1 MEIQYRRNFHESYMI
16 MEAPDGSDFYEERMM
31 RRNDI
36 PYLLSFRRMEVNGK
50 AQLWY
55 DITGMESLRDRM
67 RRQGVSA
74 EGLKEDMECLNGVWW
89 EMRRFL
95 LRQEH
100 IYLSPD
106 TIFFGDDGMI
116 RLCYFPVNAADPF
129 GQMREVM
136 EFILTLVEED
146 QEETAELCYRLYDI
160 ALQEHYSFSQLLECV
175 GAFCGRTGLQG
186 EEATSE
192 TEEHVPRIPGETP
205 VGTEQRAEE
214 QTDLRGMMGGMT
226 EESDAVG
233 TFEREYMEIPL
244 MEESRGHCQHSER
257 RESLME
263 VVKRARGEIVSL
275 RKVAAQIIAGE
286 HLDFDKE
293 EEEDAAFGGGSG
305 SSVSGREGNRRKK
318 GAGD

>member
-1 MEIQYRRNFHESYMI
+1 MCS
-16 MEAPDGSDFYEERMM
+16 
-31 RRNDI
+31 RNDI

-74 EGLKEDMECLNGVWW
+74 EGLKEVMECLNGVWW

-160 ALQEHYSFSQLLECV
+160 ALQEHYSFSQMLECV

-192 TEEHVPRIPGETP
+192 TGGTCAADTGRNTGGNGTAGRGTDRSSWNDGWNDGRIGC
-205 VGTEQRAEE
+205 
-214 QTDLRGMMGGMT
+214 GG
-226 EESDAVG
+226 DV
-233 TFEREYMEIPL
+233 
-244 MEESRGHCQHSER
+244 
-257 RESLME
+257 
-263 VVKRARGEIVSL
+263 
-275 RKVAAQIIAGE
+275 
-286 HLDFDKE
+286 
-293 EEEDAAFGGGSG
+293 
-305 SSVSGREGNRRKK
+305 
-318 GAGD
+318 